1 MFSFIPKIEDLE
13 FDDEFDIPEMEPTP
27 VDASQLAA
35 DIPEG
40 WVLLG
45 ERDGKPHYRTTP
57 GIAVPK
63 PRKNAVLE
71 LLADL
76 PREDARHSTGG
87 TCPHCKGSGRYSA
100 HRGHFNNEKCFR
112 CDGKGILDSKD
123 LAYLRRREAADEPVC
138 RVATA

>member
-1 MFSFIPKIEDLE
+1 MSRLAKLREQMREKATTEVQAKAAPQPKATVHE
-13 FDDEFDIPEMEPTP
+13 
-27 VDASQLAA
+27 
-35 DIPEG
+35 IPEG
-40 WVLLG
+40 WVHIG
-45 ERDGKPHYRTTP
+45 ERNGKPHYRTTP

-76 PREDARHSTGG
+76 PREHSQHTAGG

-112 CDGKGILDSKD
+112 CNGKGVLNAKD
-123 LAYLRRREAADEPVC
+123 LRFLQRREANQEPVC